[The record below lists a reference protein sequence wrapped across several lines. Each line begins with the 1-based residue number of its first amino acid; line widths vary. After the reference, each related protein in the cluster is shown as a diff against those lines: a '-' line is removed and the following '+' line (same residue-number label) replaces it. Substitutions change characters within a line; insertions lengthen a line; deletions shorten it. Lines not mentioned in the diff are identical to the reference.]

1 MIDKSFLVV
10 KLDLVKKYASD
21 LERILEN
28 PIEGIRKDFVAIYAV
43 ERIFQLIVDE
53 IIDINNH
60 IILRNKLEVPD
71 DFQSTFAVLAHNG
84 ILNESFAKKSRQ

>member
-53 IIDINNH
+53 ILTL
-60 IILRNKLEVPD
+60 IITL
-71 DFQSTFAVLAHNG
+71 FYG
-84 ILNESFAKKSRQ
+84 IIGSAGRFSVNLCGAGSQWHSQ